1 MIDTKAFAQ
10 DFRDRLITVAAES
23 RGLGRMEALRRYH
36 TDVHFHAMV
45 ETIVLTAVESLLA
58 IDIGVISTMEPLREE
73 FKDEVANLLGWER

>member
-1 MIDTKAFAQ
+1 
-10 DFRDRLITVAAES
+10 
-23 RGLGRMEALRRYH
+23 
-36 TDVHFHAMV
+36 MV